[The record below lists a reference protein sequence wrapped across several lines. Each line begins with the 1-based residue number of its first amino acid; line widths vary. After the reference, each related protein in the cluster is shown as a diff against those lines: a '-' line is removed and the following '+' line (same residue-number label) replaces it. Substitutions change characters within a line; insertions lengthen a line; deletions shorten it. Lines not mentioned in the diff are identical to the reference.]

1 MPYRGVAKGGIV
13 QLEDGV
19 SLPEGTNVT
28 VFVPE
33 PVRGSPAA
41 VLQAMIGLP
50 AVDSRDVDELERA
63 VEAGRL
69 PVRQQGVFESRRS

>member
-1 MPYRGVAKGGIV
+1 MRYKGVARGGVV

-19 SLPEGTNVT
+19 TLPEGTNVT
-28 VFVPE
+28 VLVPE

-41 VLQAMIGLP
+41 VLHAMLGLP
-50 AVDSRDVDELERA
+50 AVDPREVDELERA

-69 PVRQQGVFESRRS
+69 PVRQQGVFERQRS